1 MSQTENTPDL
11 FAGAARA
18 RQDATPSVVPAVAHE
33 IRLHAVDSHGD
44 AIGTRLRNA
53 RIALHLEIAECA
65 ERLHLPIKVLERLE
79 FGDLGAPDHFVFL
92 RGPLTSYAKLL
103 GVPAEA
109 CTQALRAAA
118 PVSQPALTSVA
129 RVSHTRW
136 LLQRYGTATTYIVLT
151 AFIAVP
157 LVLLGLRGGLD
168 RAPARIVS
176 LDQAPAASAAQRQVA
191 TTPDATPFRASIA
204 PFDAMGLGT
213 SSADAQAAA
222 ATSVAAPAVA
232 TAGAASGHSLK
243 LTATAD
249 CWYEI
254 TDASGASVASG
265 LLHAGDTRTVNAT
278 GELHVTLGNADAV
291 RVERDGAPFATDA
304 FKRANVARF
313 DVFGRSAGG
322 AND

>member
-1 MSQTENTPDL
+1 MMQTGNTPDL
-11 FAGAARA
+11 FAGAARGPQGTA
-18 RQDATPSVVPAVAHE
+18 QTAATPPTHE
-33 IRLHAVDSHGD
+33 MRLHVVDAQGD
-44 AIGTRLRNA
+44 AIGARLRNA
-53 RIALHLEIAECA
+53 RVALHLDLAECA
-65 ERLHLPIKVLERLE
+65 ERLRLPLKVLERLE
-79 FGDLGAPDHFVFL
+79 AGDLGSPDHFVFL

-103 GVPAEA
+103 GVPMEA

-176 LDQAPAASAAQRQVA
+176 LDQAPVASTAQRQVA
-191 TTPDATPFRASIA
+191 TTPDAAPFRASIA
-204 PFDAMGLGT
+204 PFDAMGLGDSGVNT
-213 SSADAQAAA
+213 QAAA
-222 ATSVAAPAVA
+222 AASVATPAAVA
-232 TAGAASGHSLK
+232 VASAGGHSLK

-254 TDASGASVASG
+254 TDATGANVGSG
-265 LLHAGDTRTVNAT
+265 LLHAGDSRTVNAA

-291 RVERDGAPFATDA
+291 RVERDGAPFAIEG

-313 DVFGRSAGG
+313 DVFGRPAGG